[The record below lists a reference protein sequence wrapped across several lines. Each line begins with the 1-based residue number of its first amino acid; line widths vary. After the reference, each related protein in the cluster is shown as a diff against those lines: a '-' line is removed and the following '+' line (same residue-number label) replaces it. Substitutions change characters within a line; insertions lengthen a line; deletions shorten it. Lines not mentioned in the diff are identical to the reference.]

1 MCGRFTQAHTWA
13 EIIRAFNLLGPAP
26 SNLRA
31 RYNVAP
37 TTMVDVIVD
46 RGRGREFVSM
56 RWGLVP
62 GRSKPDPKNPDK
74 PASSF
79 ATFNARSEDVEVKAT
94 FKDSWRAKRRCIIP
108 ASGFYEWTG
117 PKTDRQPHYFTRQ
130 DEKVIGFAGLWDVW
144 KNRRTGEDIYSC
156 TILIH
161 EPSRW
166 MAQFHDRM
174 PAILEEKV
182 FDAWLTGKAGKEV
195 LQPAPENVLQEW
207 KVSQRVNRAPKL
219 DEI

>member
-94 FKDSWRAKRRCIIP
+94 FKDSSRAKRRCIIP
-108 ASGFYEWTG
+108 RERVLRVDRPEDG
-117 PKTDRQPHYFTRQ
+117 PPAALFH
-130 DEKVIGFAGLWDVW
+130 AA
-144 KNRRTGEDIYSC
+144 RRKGHWLCRS
-156 TILIH
+156 LG
-161 EPSRW
+161 RV
-166 MAQFHDRM
+166 
-174 PAILEEKV
+174 EE
-182 FDAWLTGKAGKEV
+182 
-195 LQPAPENVLQEW
+195 
-207 KVSQRVNRAPKL
+207 
-219 DEI
+219 

>member
-1 MCGRFTQAHTWA
+1 MSKSRRLSKTLR
-13 EIIRAFNLLGPAP
+13 EP
-26 SNLRA
+26 S
-31 RYNVAP
+31 VA
-37 TTMVDVIVD
+37 
-46 RGRGREFVSM
+46 
-56 RWGLVP
+56 
-62 GRSKPDPKNPDK
+62 
-74 PASSF
+74 ASS
-79 ATFNARSEDVEVKAT
+79 
-94 FKDSWRAKRRCIIP
+94 P

-219 DEI
+219 DEIDDDPTLIDPI